1 MRDTKRCV
9 VALSAGGEHVEEKLD
24 SVDVSL
30 YSSNW
35 FRGHIW
41 QSMGPK
47 QIQYGCMFMCVC
59 T

>member
-1 MRDTKRCV
+1 MRAGFNYHVNATLTATIKCGTKRCV

-35 FRGHIW
+35 FRGHI
-41 QSMGPK
+41 
-47 QIQYGCMFMCVC
+47 
-59 T
+59 